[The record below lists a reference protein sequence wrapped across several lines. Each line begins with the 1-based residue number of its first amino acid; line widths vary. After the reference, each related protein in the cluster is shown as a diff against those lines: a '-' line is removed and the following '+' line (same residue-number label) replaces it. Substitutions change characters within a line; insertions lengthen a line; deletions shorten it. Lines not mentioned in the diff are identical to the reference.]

1 MITGCSLCFLDQ
13 WPLVDAWGPLSFIR
27 PPPPLSNRYEE
38 GAPPVFWIS
47 GFFFT
52 PSFTTAALQNYARKH
67 KLPID
72 TVSAREGGRTQ
83 GGGDAG
89 QKGKRGRDGERG
101 DLSHQPPCTV
111 SAWEGGGE
119 GAGREERGRRIRH

>member
-1 MITGCSLCFLDQ
+1 MAIGQVPALWKGSVSFPSLK
-13 WPLVDAWGPLSFIR
+13 PLASYVIDLLGRLSM
-27 PPPPLSNRYEE
+27 LQKWYEE

-72 TVSAREGGRTQ
+72 TVRARRKQMGTSP
-83 GGGDAG
+83 
-89 QKGKRGRDGERG
+89 
-101 DLSHQPPCTV
+101 LPQPLCPFL
-111 SAWEGGGE
+111 
-119 GAGREERGRRIRH
+119 IRCL